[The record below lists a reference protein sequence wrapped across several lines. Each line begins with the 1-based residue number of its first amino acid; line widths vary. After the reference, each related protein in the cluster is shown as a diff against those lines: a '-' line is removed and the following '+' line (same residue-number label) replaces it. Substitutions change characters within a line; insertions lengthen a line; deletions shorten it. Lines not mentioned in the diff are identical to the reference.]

1 MIPIHQEEHHMAMVE
16 MNLDGV
22 MYDVLKRPI
31 VILRNGERILPILV
45 GNAEAFAIAN
55 GMEKVEMPR
64 PMTHDLITFIL
75 KGFQTTLQSVQVYKL
90 EGGTFYAYLVLTQES
105 NGSADLNITKIDCR
119 PSDAIALA
127 VRMSSPIY
135 VDDEVLEVAGQDNL
149 PQEDFEGGEEEE
161 GDEDF
166 LE

>member
-1 MIPIHQEEHHMAMVE
+1 MAMLE
-16 MNLDGV
+16 MTLDGV

-105 NGSADLNITKIDCR
+105 NGSADMSITKIDCR

-127 VRMSSPIY
+127 VRMTCPIY
-135 VDDEVLEVAGQDNL
+135 VDDQVLEVAGQDNL

-166 LE
+166 LA

>member
-1 MIPIHQEEHHMAMVE
+1 MAMVE
-16 MNLDGV
+16 MQLDGV

-31 VILRNGERILPILV
+31 VILRHEERILPILV

-55 GMEKVEMPR
+55 GMEKIEMPR
-64 PMTHDLITFIL
+64 PMTHDLLTSVL
-75 KGFQTTLQSVQVYKL
+75 KGFQTSLKSVQVYKL
-90 EGGTFYAYLVLTQES
+90 EGGTFYAYLILTQEGDGTTDTS
-105 NGSADLNITKIDCR
+105 IIKVDCR

-135 VDDEVLEVAGQDNL
+135 ADEEVLRVAGQDGM
-149 PQEDFEGGEEEE
+149 PEEELGDSEEDE

>member
-1 MIPIHQEEHHMAMVE
+1 MAMLE
-16 MNLDGV
+16 MKLDGV

-31 VILRNGERILPILV
+31 VILRYEDRILPILV

-75 KGFQTTLQSVQVYKL
+75 RGFQTTLQSVQVYKL
-90 EGGTFYAYLVLTQES
+90 EGGTFYAYLILNQQG
-105 NGSADLNITKIDCR
+105 NGADDVSIIKIDCR

-127 VRMSSPIY
+127 VRTASPIY
-135 VDDEVLEVAGQDNL
+135 VEEEVLRVAGQDSI
-149 PQEDFEGGEEEE
+149 PQEDFEAGEEEE
-161 GDEDF
+161 EEGEEDF

>member
-1 MIPIHQEEHHMAMVE
+1 MAMLE
-16 MNLDGV
+16 MDLDGV
-22 MYDVLKRPI
+22 LYDVLKRPI
-31 VILRNGERILPILV
+31 VILKYGDRILPILV

-75 KGFQTTLQSVQVYKL
+75 KGFQTNLHSVQVYKL
-90 EGGTFYAYLVLTQES
+90 DGGTFYAYLILTQDG
-105 NGSADLNITKIDCR
+105 NGSGDTNIIKIDCR

-127 VRMSSPIY
+127 VRTSSPIY
-135 VDDEVLEVAGQDNL
+135 VEEEVLKVAGQDNL
-149 PQEDFEGGEEEE
+149 PPEDMEGGEEGE
-161 GDEDF
+161 EDF

>member
-1 MIPIHQEEHHMAMVE
+1 MALLE
-16 MNLDGV
+16 MKLDGV

-31 VILRNGERILPILV
+31 VILRHEDRILPILV

-90 EGGTFYAYLVLTQES
+90 EGGTFYAYLMLTQEG
-105 NGSADLNITKIDCR
+105 NGSGDVNIIKIDCR

-127 VRMSSPIY
+127 VRMSSPIF
-135 VDDEVLEVAGQDNL
+135 VEEEVLRVAGQDSL
-149 PQEDFEGGEEEE
+149 PQEESEGGEEEE
-161 GDEDF
+161 GEGEEDF
-166 LE
+166 LD

>member
-1 MIPIHQEEHHMAMVE
+1 MALLE
-16 MNLDGV
+16 MKLDGV

-31 VILRNGERILPILV
+31 VILRYEDRILPILV

-75 KGFQTTLQSVQVYKL
+75 KGFQTSLQSVQVYKL
-90 EGGTFYAYLVLTQES
+90 EGGTFYAYLMLNQEA
-105 NGSADLNITKIDCR
+105 NGEGDMSIIKIDCR

-127 VRMSSPIY
+127 VRMASPIF
-135 VDDEVLEVAGQDNL
+135 VEEEVLRVAGQDSI
-149 PQEDFEGGEEEE
+149 PQEETEGGEEDE
-161 GDEDF
+161 GEEDF
-166 LE
+166 LD

>member
-1 MIPIHQEEHHMAMVE
+1 MALLE
-16 MNLDGV
+16 MKLDGV

-31 VILRNGERILPILV
+31 VILRYEDRILPILV

-75 KGFQTTLQSVQVYKL
+75 KGFQTSLQSVQVYKL
-90 EGGTFYAYLVLTQES
+90 EGGTFYAYLMLNQEG
-105 NGSADLNITKIDCR
+105 NGESDMNIIKIDCR

-127 VRMSSPIY
+127 VRMASPIF
-135 VDDEVLEVAGQDNL
+135 VEEDVLRVAGQDSVS
-149 PQEDFEGGEEEE
+149 QEEIEGGEEEE
-161 GDEDF
+161 GEEDF
-166 LE
+166 LD

>member
-1 MIPIHQEEHHMAMVE
+1 MAMLE
-16 MNLDGV
+16 MNLDAV

-31 VILRNGERILPILV
+31 VILRYGERILPILV

-55 GMEKVEMPR
+55 GMEKVDMPR
-64 PMTHDLITFIL
+64 PMTHDLITSIL

-90 EGGTFYAYLVLTQES
+90 EGGTFYAYLILNQED
-105 NGSADLNITKIDCR
+105 NGAGDINIIKIDCR

-135 VDDEVLEVAGQDNL
+135 VDEEVLRTAGQDNM
-149 PQEDFEGGEEEE
+149 PQQDIEEEE
-161 GDEDF
+161 GEEDF